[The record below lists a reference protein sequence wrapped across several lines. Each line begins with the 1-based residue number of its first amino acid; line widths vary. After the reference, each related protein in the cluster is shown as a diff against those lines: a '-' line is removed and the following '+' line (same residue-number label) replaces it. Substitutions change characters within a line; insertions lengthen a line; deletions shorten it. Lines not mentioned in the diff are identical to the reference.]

1 MINNDGVDYNDN
13 NDNYDNLMMIII
25 MLGWGW

>member
-25 MLGWGW
+25 MLGRGW